1 MTTFSIMNTP
11 ETLDK
16 TSFDFSGQT
25 GIYNG
30 KVRDVYT
37 IDNRL
42 LVMVVSDRVSAFDCI
57 LPRAIPF
64 KGQVLNRMA
73 EYFLDATKDIV
84 PNWKLAVPDPNVM
97 IGISCRPLKVEM
109 VIRGYLTGH
118 AWRVYNMGK
127 RELCG
132 VSLPDA

>member
-1 MTTFSIMNTP
+1 MHTP
-11 ETLDK
+11 ETLET

-25 GIYNG
+25 GTYHG

-37 IDNRL
+37 IDDKL

-73 EYFLDATKDIV
+73 QYFLDATSDIV

-97 IGISCRPLKVEM
+97 V
-109 VIRGYLTGH
+109 
-118 AWRVYNMGK
+118 
-127 RELCG
+127 
-132 VSLPDA
+132 